1 MENISKAFPGVQ
13 ALDTVNFD
21 LEAGEVHVL
30 LGENGA
36 GKSTL
41 IKILSGA
48 YQKDKGTIY
57 LNGEPVEI
65 HNPRRARELGVAT
78 TYQELDLIPYLS
90 VAENI
95 FLGNERL
102 QKKLGLK
109 VIDWSR
115 THSEVLRLFSDLGI
129 SLNPKAIVDHLSVSE
144 QQLVTI
150 AKALSGQVKILV
162 LDEPTASLTDAE
174 IKLLFSVV
182 KKLKEQDVGII
193 YISHRLEEVSK
204 IGDRVTV
211 LRDGRR
217 IGMVEVKESNVQSL
231 IKMIVGR
238 ELADIFPSRK
248 HEIKGE
254 VLRVEGLSRQGIL
267 HGIDLHVRKG
277 EILGIAGLVGSGRTE
292 MARAIVGADPISSGK
307 VFVDEKEVKFH
318 SPNEAIRHGV
328 ALLPE
333 DRRRDGLIL
342 PRSVRENITLA
353 SIRRFLRHGLLM
365 VRRERNEVQKYVRQL
380 DIRIP
385 SLNSAVQNL
394 SGGNK
399 QKVVLAKW
407 LCCQVKVLIFD
418 EPTRGIDVG
427 AKVEVHRLM
436 NQLVEEGM
444 GIIMIS
450 SELPEILGMCDRI
463 IVMREGHVVSHLHRQ
478 EATQEKILSLAML
491 GVENV

>member
-102 QKKLGLK
+102 QKKFGLK

-115 THSEVLRLFSDLGI
+115 THSEVARLFSDLGI

-182 KKLKEQDVGII
+182 KKLKEQGVGII

-353 SIRRFLRHGLLM
+353 SIRRFLRHGFLM

-394 SGGNK
+394 SGGNQ